1 MTTVIDS
8 QIFGNVFSTPEIAA
22 IWSDKQRTEYYLQ
35 FEVALAKAQAKLGII
50 PQKAA
55 EEIVRHCKIE
65 NIDFDELRR
74 KTELIGYPVL
84 PMVQQ
89 IVRKINEVEAG
100 LGEWLHWVCI
110 CGISTMWRKR
120 CRIFDIANE

>member
-22 IWSDKQRTEYYLQ
+22 IWSDKQRTQYYID
-35 FEVALAKAQAKLGII
+35 FEVALAKAQARLGII

-55 EEIVRHCKIE
+55 DEIVRYCKLE
-65 NIDFDELRR
+65 NIDFDDLRR
-74 KTELIGYPVL
+74 QTELIGYPVL

-89 IVRKINEVEAG
+89 IVKKVNEVEAG
-100 LGEWLHWVCI
+100 LGEWLHWV
-110 CGISTMWRKR
+110 R
-120 CRIFDIANE
+120 CSMQ

>member
-8 QIFGNVFSTPEIAA
+8 NIFRNVFSTPEIAE
-22 IWSDKQRTEYYLQ
+22 IWSDRQRTAYYLQ
-35 FEVALAKAQAKLGII
+35 FEVALAKAQARLGII
-50 PQKAA
+50 PRKAA
-55 EEIVRHCKIE
+55 DEIVNHCRIE

-89 IVRKINEVEAG
+89 IVKKVNEVEAG
-100 LGEWLHWVCI
+100 LGEWLHWV
-110 CGISTMWRKR
+110 
-120 CRIFDIANE
+120 

>member
-1 MTTVIDS
+1 MTSVIDS
-8 QIFGNVFSTPEIAA
+8 SIFGNVFSSPEIKA
-22 IWSDKQRTEYYLQ
+22 IWSDRQRTDYYLQ
-35 FEVALAKAQAKLGII
+35 FEIGLAKAQAKLGII

-55 EEIVRHCKIE
+55 DEIVKHCKIE

-89 IVRKINEVEAG
+89 VVARINGVEPG
-100 LGEWLHWVCI
+100 LGEWLHWVSRLVI
-110 CGISTMWRKR
+110 VQGSV
-120 CRIFDIANE
+120 A